1 MSSLAEGAGTTE
13 APGEGGR
20 TYLYAYE
27 PLAVGSAGSA
37 YVIVAIPR
45 ATAVAPAERAF
56 GESLTRL
63 GLVATLVLVAAWV
76 GADLLV
82 RRDLDA
88 NKALVR
94 RLYDAF
100 ETGGVDPLDEVVA
113 PDFVDHDPLPGQ
125 APGLVGMKQ
134 AVGLF
139 RAAFPDGRLAVEELI
154 AEGDKVVARVRLRG
168 TQAGAFIDAEPTGR
182 PMTAEGV
189 ETYRIAGGKIAEGW
203 SRLGPLVPT
212 DGATELEPEPV

>member
-1 MSSLAEGAGTTE
+1 
-13 APGEGGR
+13 
-20 TYLYAYE
+20 
-27 PLAVGSAGSA
+27 
-37 YVIVAIPR
+37 
-45 ATAVAPAERAF
+45 VAPAERAF
-56 GESLTRL
+56 GESLTQL

-154 AEGDKVVARVRLRG
+154 AEGDKVVARVRLSG
-168 TQAGAFIDAEPTGR
+168 TQVGAFAGAEPTGR

-189 ETYRIAGGKIAEGW
+189 ETYRVARGKIVEGW
-203 SRLGPLVPT
+203 SHFGPLAPVP
-212 DGATELEPEPV
+212 DPADRPETSAEVEAHIA